1 MLSKINFESLKG
13 VVEKALR
20 EFYENDSLLFN
31 YTTTA
36 SSERSMVFR
45 IGHYMQNAINKNEL
59 YNGLIIDCEY
69 NRHGNNVKQIKKEK
83 ILPDLI
89 LHKRKNDRSK
99 NDESNILIMEF
110 KKYVKKSNRGDGW
123 INDLEKLKYL
133 TNKKYEYGYRYG
145 FHVVLKNEEAEISVY
160 NNGEEQKENN
170 FTFNF

>member
-13 VVEKALR
+13 VVKKALR

-45 IGHYMQNAINKNEL
+45 IGHYMQNEINKNEL
-59 YNGLIIDCEY
+59 YNELIIDCEY
-69 NRHGNNVKQIKKEK
+69 NRHGNNVKEINNEK

-89 LHKRKNDRSK
+89 LHKRKND
-99 NDESNILIMEF
+99 ESNILIMEF
-110 KKYVKKSNRGDGW
+110 KKETNQGDGVS
-123 INDLEKLKYL
+123 NDLRKLKYL
-133 TNKKYEYGYRYG
+133 TAEDFEYKYRYG

-160 NNGEEQKENN
+160 ENGIEKCC
-170 FTFNF
+170 FTCGSVK